1 MTKPATTI
9 PPRRRRL
16 APMPLMLMAMAALI
30 VALWAGLLR
39 LGWKLPLLDPQ
50 TLSNHGPLMVNGFLG
65 TVISMERAVALG
77 RNLGG
82 RHRYMLV
89 PLLAALG
96 GLAMLLRLEPVIYQA
111 LSVGSALG
119 LVLIFVVIYRMQPG
133 ADHAVMLLAAVMWLV
148 GNLFWLAG
156 SPVPQV
162 VPWWAGFLVLTIAG
176 ERLELAAV
184 LLMSKGARA
193 TFIAV
198 VGLFT
203 VGLTV
208 MGLATIWTT
217 IPLLTPALGLRIAGL
232 GLIAMGL
239 WLLRFDIA
247 RLTIRRTG
255 LTRYIAACLLPGYV
269 WLIIGGAL
277 WLIHGMT
284 FAGPIY
290 DALLHT
296 IFLGFVI
303 SMIFGHAPVIIPA
316 VMGVKIPYRP
326 VFYVHLVLLHLSL
339 ILRVAGDLRFNQTA
353 RLWGGMLNEVA
364 VVLFLVVTVI
374 AARQGAREA
383 KAAVVPKG

>member
-111 LSVGSALG
+111 LSAGSALG

-203 VGLTV
+203 VGLAV

-374 AARQGAREA
+374 AARQGARAA
-383 KAAVVPKG
+383 KT

>member
-111 LSVGSALG
+111 LSAGSALG

-203 VGLTV
+203 VGLAV
-208 MGLATIWTT
+208 MGLGTIWPT

-339 ILRVAGDLRFNQTA
+339 ILRVAGDLWFNQTA

-374 AARQGAREA
+374 AARQGARAA
-383 KAAVVPKG
+383 KT